1 MEEKREELLK
11 KRKECQDI
19 IEELDKKLETLNKEY
34 YYKKLISI
42 IALLRELPE
51 FYETD
56 DIIIDIECFE
66 CGEARTINYN
76 DILKCFEDFERKVKW
91 EWE

>member
-34 YYKKLISI
+34 YYKKLITI
-42 IALLRELPE
+42 IALLQELPE
-51 FYETD
+51 FYEVN
-56 DIIIDIECFE
+56 DIVYELECVE
-66 CGEARTINYN
+66 CGEPLCIEYE
-76 DILKCFEDFERKVKW
+76 DILNCLENFARKVSD
-91 EWE
+91 